1 MREFLI
7 IEIMQDSIPSGRRVS
22 GYGRYLHSIYVLCDL
37 VVVNLAALSA
47 WCFYPGLSCVDGVSG
62 EKLMWLLANIAML
75 PSFYFQKE
83 HAHARRA
90 VQMEGVVRGVFYTLG
105 LHVPVFLSLMIIMGL
120 QPPEVYRAIGFFYLN
135 FLVLLF
141 IMRISVRLLVKYL
154 RRKGHNSAKVVIIG
168 TDETAGRLYEAM
180 KADKGFGYNVLGVFG
195 DHAPAGIDAPYLGPV
210 AGLGDFMSKKNV
222 DQIFY
227 TLSGHHEAMS
237 YVTAIADNN
246 VADFYY
252 VPQISRYY
260 ARRFQLN
267 NIGSMPVLSTLS
279 NPLNSWTNRVL
290 KRSFD
295 LLVSG
300 TFLIFYPLIYI
311 PVAIA
316 VKASS
321 PGPVYFRQKR
331 TGYLGKD
338 FDCLKFRTMKMNKD
352 SDKAQATADDPR
364 KTRLGAFLRK
374 TSLDELP
381 QFINVFRGDMSV
393 VGPRPHMLIHTE
405 QYTRLVDRYMVRHSV
420 KPGITGWAQV
430 NGYRGITDE
439 LWKMEKRVE
448 YDVWYIE
455 HWSFLLDLKIM
466 VRTVWNAVRGEKN
479 AF

>member
-1 MREFLI
+1 MNTSRNGGGF
-7 IEIMQDSIPSGRRVS
+7 
-22 GYGRYLHSIYVLCDL
+22 GRYLQTIYVICDL
-37 VVVNLAALSA
+37 VVVNLAVFLTKY
-47 WCFYPGLSCVDGVSG
+47 FYPGAMCIEEISG
-62 EKLMWLLANIAML
+62 DKMIWLLANVALL
-75 PSFYFQKE
+75 PVFYFQKE

-90 VQMEGVVRGVFYTLG
+90 IQMEGVIRGIFYTVGFHAL
-105 LHVPVFLSLMIIMGL
+105 LFLPLLIFMGL
-120 QPPEVYRAIGFFYLN
+120 LVPQIYSAVGFFYAN
-135 FLVLLF
+135 FLLMLLLS
-141 IMRISVRLLVKYL
+141 RIGTRLFVKYI
-154 RRKGHNSAKVVIIG
+154 RRKGRNTAVVVIIG
-168 TDETAGRLYEAM
+168 TDETAHRLYEAM
-180 KADKGFGYNVLGVFG
+180 CTDEGFGYRVLGFFG
-195 DHAPAGIDAPYLGPV
+195 DHAPAEDVKAPYLGPIS
-210 AGLGDFMSKKNV
+210 GLEDFAAENKI

-237 YVTAIADNN
+237 HVTSVAENK

-267 NIGSMPVLSTLS
+267 SIGSIPVLSAMR
-279 NPLNSWTNRVL
+279 NPLKSWANRTL
-290 KRSFD
+290 KRVFD
-295 LLVSG
+295 ILVSG

-316 VKASS
+316 IKASS
-321 PGPVYFRQKR
+321 PGPVYFKQKR

-338 FDCLKFRTMKMNKD
+338 FYCYKFRTMKVNKD

-364 KTRLGAFLRK
+364 KTKLGAFLRK

-381 QFINVFRGDMSV
+381 QFINVFKGDMSV
-393 VGPRPHMLIHTE
+393 VGPRPHMLKHTE
-405 QYTRLVDRYMVRHSV
+405 EYTRLVDRYMIRHAV

-448 YDVWYIE
+448 FDVWYIE